1 MEFIEENLL
10 SVVGVHWLLAP
21 PACLVLLLLGV
32 RRGFLRISYA
42 VAMCVAA
49 GIALANSVVWI
60 AINSSE
66 AARIFGALG
75 NLPAMVASLNEITGM
90 ACYGL
95 VFAVC
100 CVGGAGLVAFW
111 RLVHRK

>member
-1 MEFIEENLL
+1 
-10 SVVGVHWLLAP
+10 
-21 PACLVLLLLGV
+21 LVLLLLVV

-60 AINSSE
+60 AINSSD

-75 NLPAMVASLNEITGM
+75 NRPAMVAALKDITSM

-95 VFAVC
+95 VFAAC
-100 CVGGAGLVAFW
+100 CVGGAGLVVFW
-111 RLVHRK
+111 QLVHRK